1 MMRKSDPIF
10 FTFYSLEYRDKTMQ
24 CELQSDQKLNPF
36 IFEQNSKLII
46 IKCLISATPNQ
57 ALLDS
62 SGELGLRR
70 DEPGL

>member
-1 MMRKSDPIF
+1 MLYGVVP
-10 FTFYSLEYRDKTMQ
+10 
-24 CELQSDQKLNPF
+24 LNSF
-36 IFEQNSKLII
+36 IFEQNSKLMIT
-46 IKCLISATPNQ
+46 KCSISATANQ